1 MSRSIESSTAHPLHR
16 RRSPA
21 GPRAAFWFCLLVTLV
36 GFIPPAARADDVA
49 NRLVALLDYVGGD
62 YKNAVQDGK
71 VVSDSEYREMK
82 EFSARMLEL
91 GAQLKASDREQFAPA
106 IKAVADAV
114 ERKAGADDVARA
126 TRAVKE
132 KLIAKYGIATAPR
145 RLPTIEAART
155 VFKENCAQCHG
166 ETGRGDG
173 PGRASM
179 NPKEPPP
186 ADFTSA
192 ELMEGLSPFKSFNV
206 ASFGVEGTA
215 MPNFAALA
223 DEERWQ
229 AAFYIFSLRFSA
241 AEASDGAALAH
252 RANLPVELTRLETLS
267 TATDGE
273 LGEKLKP
280 LFANDDDARKVL
292 AYLRRGVLENPQAPS
307 PLLAAA
313 TLLKQSLTLY
323 ENGQKEQAYQ
333 KAAEAYLDAFEQAE
347 AQLFAKDLSFGRALE
362 DQFTK
367 FRNSIRRGDDVS
379 EIRRQYNDIAAG
391 LDRADRLLS
400 SKDALSES
408 YIFVNALFII
418 LREGLEVALIL
429 AAMLAMLKRM
439 GATTAMRYIHFG
451 WILAVVAGLVT
462 WVAAQTFFNVS
473 GSHRET
479 MEGLTTLFAAIVL
492 FYVGYWLHTK
502 SEARKWQAFIHD
514 KVHGALSHNRLIALA
529 GVSFFAAYR
538 EAFEVVLFYQAL
550 WLQSESNPKPV
561 LGGFLTGAAAL
572 CVLVFVLFRLGLR
585 IPIKYFFGAAGL
597 LLYLLALVFA
607 GQGVRTLQATGLF
620 SVTPLPF
627 PPQVSALGI
636 YPTVETL
643 VAQAIVLTALV
654 ATFLWPYRA
663 GLSETKGRPSETVG

>member
-1 MSRSIESSTAHPLHR
+1 MESSPRRLAYR

-21 GPRAAFWFCLLVTLV
+21 GQLAALSACLLAAAFMLLAA
-36 GFIPPAARADDVA
+36 PARADDAA

-71 VVSDSEYREMK
+71 VVSDSEYTEMK
-82 EFSARMLEL
+82 EFSARMVEL
-91 GAQLKASDREQFAPA
+91 AAQLNGADKAQFAPG

-114 ERKAGADDVARA
+114 ERKASADDVARA
-126 TRAVKE
+126 ARAAKDQ
-132 KLIAKYGIATAPR
+132 LIAKYGIATAPR
-145 RLPTIEAART
+145 RLPTLAAGRT
-155 VFKENCAQCHG
+155 LYKDNCAQCHG

-186 ADFTSA
+186 ANFTDA
-192 ELMEGLSPFKSFNV
+192 ELMEGLSPFKAFNV

-215 MPNFAALA
+215 MPSFAAIA
-223 DEERWQ
+223 DEQRWQ
-229 AAFYIFSLRFSA
+229 AAFYIMSLRFSA
-241 AEASDGAALAH
+241 ADASDGAALAH

-267 TATDGE
+267 TSTDGE
-273 LGEKLKP
+273 LAEKLKP
-280 LFANDDDARKVL
+280 LLPHDGDARKVL
-292 AYLRRGVLENPQAPS
+292 AYLRRGVLENPQGPS

-347 AQLFAKDLSFGRALE
+347 APLFAKDLSFGRALE

-367 FRNSIRRGDDVS
+367 FRNSIRRGDSVS
-379 EIRRQYNDIAAG
+379 EIRRQYNDLTAG
-391 LDRADRLLS
+391 LERADQLLT
-400 SKDALSES
+400 SKEALNEG

-462 WVAAQTFFNVS
+462 WVAAQTFLNVS

-479 MEGLTTLFAAIVL
+479 MEGFTTLVAAIVL

-502 SEARKWQAFIHD
+502 SEAKKWQAFIHD
-514 KVHGALSHNRLIALA
+514 KVQGALSHNRLLALA

-550 WLQSESNPKPV
+550 WLQSGSNPRPV
-561 LGGFLTGAAAL
+561 LGGFLAGALAL
-572 CVLVFVLFRLGLR
+572 CIVVFVLFRVGLR

-643 VAQAIVLTALV
+643 VAQAIVLTALIG
-654 ATFLWPYRA
+654 TFLWPYRTN
-663 GLSETKGRPSETVG
+663 LSETKGHPSETVG

>member
-1 MSRSIESSTAHPLHR
+1 MESSPRLRTHR

-21 GPRAAFWFCLLVTLV
+21 GQLAAFSACLLAAALTLLAA
-36 GFIPPAARADDVA
+36 PARADDTA

-71 VVSDSEYREMK
+71 VVSESEYSEQK
-82 EFSARMLEL
+82 EFAARMLEL
-91 GAQLKASDREQFAPA
+91 TGQLNGTDKEHFAPA
-106 IKAVADAV
+106 IKAVADEV
-114 ERKAGADDVARA
+114 ERKASADEVARA
-126 TRAVKE
+126 ARAAKE
-132 KLIAKYGIATAPR
+132 QLIAKYGIATAPR
-145 RLPTIEAART
+145 RLPTLAAGQT
-155 VFKENCAQCHG
+155 LYKENCAQCHG

-173 PGRASM
+173 LGRASR
-179 NPKEPPP
+179 NPKEPLP
-186 ADFTSA
+186 ANFTDA
-192 ELMEGLSPFKSFNV
+192 ELMEGLSPFKAFNV

-215 MPNFAALA
+215 MPSFAAFD
-223 DEERWQ
+223 DEQRWQ
-229 AAFYIFSLRFSA
+229 AAFYIMSLRFSA

-267 TATDGE
+267 TSTDGE
-273 LGEKLKP
+273 LAEKLKP
-280 LFANDDDARKVL
+280 LFTNEGDARKVL
-292 AYLRRGVLENPQAPS
+292 AYLRRGVLENPQGPS

-367 FRNSIRRGDDVS
+367 FRNSIRRGDSVS
-379 EIRRQYNDIAAG
+379 EIRRQYNDLAAG
-391 LDRADRLLS
+391 LERADSLLA
-400 SKDALSES
+400 SKDTLSES
-408 YIFVNALFII
+408 YVFINALFII

-439 GATTAMRYIHFG
+439 GATEAMRYIHLG
-451 WILAVVAGLVT
+451 WILAVAAGLVT
-462 WVAAQTFFNVS
+462 WVAAQTFLNVS

-479 MEGLTTLFAAIVL
+479 MEGFTTLVAAIVL

-502 SEARKWQAFIHD
+502 SEAKKWQAFIHD
-514 KVHGALSHNRLIALA
+514 KVQGALSHNRLIALA

-550 WLQSESNPKPV
+550 WLQSGSNPKPV
-561 LGGFLTGAAAL
+561 LGGFLTGVLAL
-572 CVLVFVLFRLGLR
+572 CVVVFVLFRVGLR
-585 IPIKYFFGAAGL
+585 IPIKYFFGTAGL

-643 VAQAIVLTALV
+643 VAQAIVLTALI

-663 GLSETKGRPSETVG
+663 GLSDTKGHPSETVG